1 MNIAIL
7 GAGNSG
13 CALAADYAAR
23 GHEVT
28 LIKTSH
34 SLHDDNFSHLCATG
48 GRMRIH
54 EFGTDTDCVIAH
66 LSRDVADVRGKDIV
80 LLCTQTGY
88 HPDVLRRVV
97 PFLAAGQI
105 LLMIPGYLSTAYA
118 LGLHPADG
126 VIFAEAESNF
136 IDGRIGAPGE
146 FQVGFRNVRNPIGVY
161 PHNALPAAREVLDR
175 LGTPFVY
182 LKSVAEAALHN
193 PNMIVHTVGA
203 VMSIP
208 RIEATHGDF
217 CMYHEAFT
225 PSTWNLLEA
234 LDGEKMRVLEHLG
247 CDPVPYVEACK
258 FRNSLDDARDAKE
271 VFFAYA
277 AMPERAKGPLTVR
290 SRYIMEDV
298 PQGLGLLESLGA
310 ALSVPTPVYSSLI
323 EIASAALGCDLH
335 APTRAARRQPDGLS
349 ARRAVVQ
356 CAARRIAG
364 KLLCAPLL
372 CPAGLAACGLPHI
385 RPLRCARP
393 GAQPQCRG
401 GGKGS
406 PCKQGALSHGVR
418 ARCPAG
424 TRLRAGSGLCRFLHL
439 SG

>member
-54 EFGTDTDCVIAH
+54 EFGTDTACVIAH

-97 PFLAAGQI
+97 PFLTAGQI

-161 PHNALPAAREVLDR
+161 PHNALPAARAVLDR

-203 VMSIP
+203 DDELSRASRP
-208 RIEATHGDF
+208 RTATSA
-217 CMYHEAFT
+217 CT
-225 PSTWNLLEA
+225 TRRSRRRPWNLLEA
-234 LDGEKMRVLEHLG
+234 LDGEKMRVLERPWLR
-247 CDPVPYVEACK
+247 P
-258 FRNSLDDARDAKE
+258 
-271 VFFAYA
+271 
-277 AMPERAKGPLTVR
+277 
-290 SRYIMEDV
+290 
-298 PQGLGLLESLGA
+298 
-310 ALSVPTPVYSSLI
+310 
-323 EIASAALGCDLH
+323 
-335 APTRAARRQPDGLS
+335 
-349 ARRAVVQ
+349 RAV
-356 CAARRIAG
+356 
-364 KLLCAPLL
+364 
-372 CPAGLAACGLPHI
+372 
-385 RPLRCARP
+385 
-393 GAQPQCRG
+393 CRG
-401 GGKGS
+401 
-406 PCKQGALSHGVR
+406 V
-418 ARCPAG
+418 
-424 TRLRAGSGLCRFLHL
+424 
-439 SG
+439 

>member
-80 LLCTQTGY
+80 LLCT
-88 HPDVLRRVV
+88 RRL
-97 PFLAAGQI
+97 PPGRAAARRAVSDGGADPADDSG
-105 LLMIPGYLSTAYA
+105 LPLHCLCA
-118 LGLHPADG
+118 GLHPADG

-193 PNMIVHTVGA
+193 PNMIVHT
-203 VMSIP
+203 
-208 RIEATHGDF
+208 
-217 CMYHEAFT
+217 
-225 PSTWNLLEA
+225 
-234 LDGEKMRVLEHLG
+234 
-247 CDPVPYVEACK
+247 
-258 FRNSLDDARDAKE
+258 
-271 VFFAYA
+271 
-277 AMPERAKGPLTVR
+277 
-290 SRYIMEDV
+290 
-298 PQGLGLLESLGA
+298 
-310 ALSVPTPVYSSLI
+310 
-323 EIASAALGCDLH
+323 SA
-335 APTRAARRQPDGLS
+335 P
-349 ARRAVVQ
+349 
-356 CAARRIAG
+356 
-364 KLLCAPLL
+364 
-372 CPAGLAACGLPHI
+372 
-385 RPLRCARP
+385 
-393 GAQPQCRG
+393 
-401 GGKGS
+401 
-406 PCKQGALSHGVR
+406 
-418 ARCPAG
+418 
-424 TRLRAGSGLCRFLHL
+424 
-439 SG
+439 